1 MNPVPAPR
9 RGRRRTPL
17 HRLLALAPV
26 ALLPALA
33 AACGLSTDDEPQAIT
48 NGTVDTRTTTVTTRP
63 SPFGDTDNVTVFFL
77 QTVGDADEVLQEAQR
92 QVPLPATPATRLD
105 ALFTQPPTP
114 DERDEGLWSAIPAD
128 ATLADRPRREGDVL
142 VVDLPEGVYDQLH
155 GIIAQDAFA
164 QIVYTATAIP
174 GVESVAFRRD
184 GSPFEA
190 VDGTGQAQSSPLSR
204 SDFPELSPE
213 AGDRSPGAAW
223 RPDDD
228 AVVSASAQGPDPAD
242 RRAPQQRAE

>member
-1 MNPVPAPR
+1 MSPVPALP
-9 RGRRRTPL
+9 RGRRRPTL
-17 HRLLALAPV
+17 RRLLALAPV
-26 ALLPALA
+26 AVLPWVA

-48 NGTVDTRTTTVTTRP
+48 NGTVDTRTTTETTRP

-77 QTVGDADEVLQEAQR
+77 QTVGDADEVLHEAQR

-128 ATLADRPRREGDVL
+128 ATLADRPRREGGVL

-174 GVESVAFRRD
+174 GVESVAFQRD

-190 VDGTGQAQSSPLSR
+190 VDGTGQAQSEPLSR
-204 SDFPELSPE
+204 RDFPELSPG
-213 AGDRSPGAAW
+213 AADQAPGAAW
-223 RPDDD
+223 RPTEEPL
-228 AVVSASAQGPDPAD
+228 VSASAPGPDPAD